1 MKIKRTSLYSS
12 IKVEGGG
19 TTVAGIREDELTS
32 FLFHLPPLSEQK
44 RIVAKIDSVLAAI
57 GH

>member
-32 FLFHLPPLSEQK
+32 FLFHLPTLSEQK
-44 RIVAKIDSVLAAI
+44 RIVTQ
-57 GH
+57 

>member
-19 TTVAGIREDELTS
+19 TTVAGIREDELMS
-32 FLFHLPPLSEQK
+32 FLFHLPTLSEQK
-44 RIVAKIDSVLAAI
+44 RIVAQTDSVLAAI

>member
-1 MKIKRTSLYSS
+1 MKIKLTSLYSS
-12 IKVEGGG
+12 IKVEGRG

-32 FLFHLPPLSEQK
+32 FLFHLPTLSEQK

>member
-32 FLFHLPPLSEQK
+32 FLFHLPTLSEQK
-44 RIVAKIDSVLAAI
+44 RIVAQTASVLAAI
-57 GH
+57 VH